1 MRTHTFTLQ
10 AHSAT
15 PGARV
20 YSLEV
25 AVDAGTNGSFRFV
38 YSLRGDLSGLEIPEP
53 ARAQRTDDLWRR
65 TCFEAFLRPTGQE
78 GYLELNF
85 SPSSEWAAYSFSG
98 YRKEMTPA
106 ALAATPVIM
115 CEHDA
120 QRLTLEA
127 HLTFAQPVNVALELA
142 LSAVLRER
150 SGKISYWALRHA
162 PDKPDFHHDASFAAM
177 LDGVR

>member
-1 MRTHTFTLQ
+1 MRTHNFALQ
-10 AHSAT
+10 AHNAT
-15 PGARV
+15 PAARA
-20 YSLEV
+20 YSLDV
-25 AVDAGTNGSFRFV
+25 AVEAGTNGSLRFV
-38 YSLRGDLSGLEIPEP
+38 YSLRGDLSALEIPEP
-53 ARAQRTDDLWRR
+53 AHAQRTDDLWRR
-65 TCFEAFLRPTGQE
+65 TCFEAFLRPSCQE

-98 YRKEMTPA
+98 YRKGMTPA
-106 ALAATPVIM
+106 ALAAAPVIT

-127 HLTFAQPVNVALELA
+127 HLTLAQPVNVALELA